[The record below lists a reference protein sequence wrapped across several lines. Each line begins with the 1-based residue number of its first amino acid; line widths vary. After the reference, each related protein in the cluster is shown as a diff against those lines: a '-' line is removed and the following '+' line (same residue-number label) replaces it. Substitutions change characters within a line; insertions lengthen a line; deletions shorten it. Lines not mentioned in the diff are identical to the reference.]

1 MIGKA
6 KAIAVLMVLGI
17 FVFAPSAMAA
27 KRCTAEGKKVKCPT
41 QTKKALEKAADSF
54 EEEAVNFAAG
64 KGGATY
70 GLQPFDYLTG
80 VGKATDISEKG
91 TKTNMKTFQGTES
104 GYAKGTGKTEVW
116 NRKEASKG
124 KSADYNQWAN
134 NWSPTA
140 KNTLIPGTNPNEG
153 KQWYYVY
160 CVGCHGWTL
169 RGNGPNA
176 VYLDPY
182 PRNLTVGKKYMNK
195 KTNVELFSVIKGGG
209 AAVDLSDAMPAW
221 GNLLQD
227 QDIWNLIAWIRANAD
242 TPQLRSSTDL
252 ERYLNPKSSFDW
264 RSKANAV
271 TPKNA
276 ADDDDFQDALEMIEA
291 GLAGRGVI
299 ASDSAYV
306 GGGLRGET
314 LDIKK

>member
-1 MIGKA
+1 MKGKA
-6 KAIAVLMVLGI
+6 KAIAIFMVLAI
-17 FVFAPSAMAA
+17 FVCASSGFAAQ
-27 KRCTAEGKKVKCPT
+27 KRCIAEGKKVECPT
-41 QTKKALEKAADSF
+41 RTAAELENAADDF
-54 EEEAVNFAAG
+54 EQEAVNFAEG

-80 VGKATDISEKG
+80 VGKATDISAKG
-91 TKTNMKTFQGTES
+91 SKTDMKTFKGTDS
-104 GYAKGTGKTEVW
+104 GYATGTGKTEVW
-116 NRKEASKG
+116 NRKEAAKG

-176 VYLDPY
+176 TYIDPY
-182 PRNLTVGKKYMNK
+182 PRDLTVGKEYMNK
-195 KTNVELFSVIKGGG
+195 KTNVELFTVIKGGG
-209 AAVDLSDAMPAW
+209 SAVDLSDAMPAW

-227 QDIWNLIAWIRANAD
+227 QDIWNVIAWIRANAD

-252 ERYLNPKSSFDW
+252 ERYLNPESSFDW
-264 RSKANAV
+264 KSKANAV
-271 TPKNA
+271 TPLNA
-276 ADDDDFQDALEMIEA
+276 ADSDDFADAQEILEA
-291 GLAGRGVI
+291 TLAGRGTIEGGGFVE
-299 ASDSAYV
+299 
-306 GGGLRGET
+306 GGLRGET
-314 LDIKK
+314 LEVK